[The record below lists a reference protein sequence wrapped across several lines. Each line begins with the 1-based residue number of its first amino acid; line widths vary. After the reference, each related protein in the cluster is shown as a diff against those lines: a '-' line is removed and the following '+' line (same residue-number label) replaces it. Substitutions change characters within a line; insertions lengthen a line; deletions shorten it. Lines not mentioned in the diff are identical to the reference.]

1 MIDMILPTLPKDW
14 NYLQPILQ
22 TPEFKKLWVR
32 VEVAYE
38 NSECFPPKD
47 HIFHAFEICK
57 SSDLKVVILGQDPYH
72 GKGEAH
78 GLSFSVPDGMKIP
91 PSLMNIFKEVQ
102 ENYVQIFLPTSG
114 NLSRWAQQGVLLLN
128 ATLTVEKD
136 QANSHQ
142 HFGWQAITDAILKEI
157 STHHQHIVFMLWGTF
172 AQKKLKWIDTSKHL
186 VLTSG
191 HPSPL
196 SANQG
201 KWFGNQ
207 HFLLANKYLEICNK
221 KQIDW

>member
-1 MIDMILPTLPKDW
+1 MILPTLPKDW
-14 NYLQPILQ
+14 IYLQPILQ
-22 TPEFKKLWVR
+22 TPEFKKLWDR

-47 HIFHAFEICK
+47 QIFHAFEACK
-57 SSDLKVVILGQDPYH
+57 SFDLKVVILGQDPYH
-72 GKGEAH
+72 GMGEAH
-78 GLSFSVPDGMKIP
+78 GLSFSVPDGVKIP
-91 PSLMNIFKEVQ
+91 PSLMNIFKEIQ
-102 ENYVQIFLPTSG
+102 QNYQQIFLPTSG

-157 STHHQHIVFMLWGTF
+157 STHHQHIVFMLWGAF
-172 AQKKLKWIDTSKHL
+172 AQKKAKFIDTSKHL

-201 KWFGNQ
+201 KWFGNR
-207 HFLLANKYLEICNK
+207 HFILANEFLSLHQNCMIE
-221 KQIDW
+221 W

>member
-1 MIDMILPTLPKDW
+1 MILPTLPKDW
-14 NYLQPILQ
+14 IYLQPILQ
-22 TPEFKKLWVR
+22 TPEFKKLWDR

-47 HIFHAFEICK
+47 QIFHAFEICK

-78 GLSFSVPDGMKIP
+78 GLSFSVPDGVKIP
-91 PSLMNIFKEVQ
+91 PSLMNIFKEIQ
-102 ENYVQIFLPTSG
+102 QNYQQIFLPTSG

-157 STHHQHIVFMLWGTF
+157 STHHQHIVFMLWGAF
-172 AQKKLKWIDTSKHL
+172 AQKKAKFIDTTKHL

-207 HFLLANKYLEICNK
+207 HFLLANDYLEACNK

>member
-1 MIDMILPTLPKDW
+1 MVLPTLPKYWD
-14 NYLQPILQ
+14 YLQPILH
-22 TPEFKKLWVR
+22 TPEFKKLWNR
-32 VEVAYE
+32 VEDAYE
-38 NSECFPPKD
+38 NTVCYPPKD
-47 HIFHAFEICK
+47 QIFHAFEACK
-57 SSDLKVVILGQDPYH
+57 SFDLKVVILGQDPYH
-72 GKGEAH
+72 GEGEAH
-78 GLSFSVPDGMKIP
+78 GLCFSVPDGVKIP

-102 ENYVQIFLPTSG
+102 ENYDQIFLPTSG

-142 HFGWQAITDAILKEI
+142 HFGWQAITDAFLKEI
-157 STHHQHIVFMLWGTF
+157 SMHHQHIVFMLWGTF
-172 AQKKLKWIDTSKHL
+172 AKKKAKFIDNSKHL

-201 KWFGNQ
+201 KWFGNR
-207 HFLLANKYLEICNK
+207 HFILANEFLSLHQNCIIE
-221 KQIDW
+221 W